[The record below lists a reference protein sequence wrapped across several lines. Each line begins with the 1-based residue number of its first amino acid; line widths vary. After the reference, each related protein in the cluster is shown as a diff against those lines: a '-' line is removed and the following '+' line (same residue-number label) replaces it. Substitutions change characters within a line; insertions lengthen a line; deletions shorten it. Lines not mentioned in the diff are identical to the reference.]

1 MDLTPTGITA
11 FVRVAELGS
20 FTRAAHAL
28 GVTPSGI
35 GKSITRLEDELGVR
49 LLQRSTRKVS
59 LTDDGALFLKHGR
72 RVLEE
77 LDAARSTL
85 STRRGAA
92 SGLLRVSLPLTLGR
106 QVVVPAL
113 PGFLARYPGLRVEL
127 SFSDRRVNLLEDG
140 IDVAIRIG
148 ELQDSSLVARHVG
161 EQQNITIG
169 SPRQLAERRIQTI
182 GDLATLPAVVF
193 RMPSTGTPRPWRFR
207 SGKRLIE
214 LRPTPLISLDD
225 GEAIVSAIAAGLG
238 VGQIPGYMATPALA
252 AGEVIEL
259 LPNMREPVIPISAV
273 YPSQRHL
280 PSRTR
285 AFIELCANLP
295 ELSGNR
301 ATR

>member
-1 MDLTPTGITA
+1 MDLTPPGIAA

-35 GKSITRLEDELGVR
+35 GKSIARLEDELGVR

-59 LTDDGALFLKHGR
+59 LTDDGVVFLEHGR

-77 LDAARSTL
+77 LDAARSSL

-92 SGLLRVSLPLTLGR
+92 LGHLRVSLPLTLGR

-113 PGFLARYPGLRVEL
+113 PGFLARYPGLRVEI
-127 SFSDRRVNLLEDG
+127 SFSDRRVSLLEDG

-148 ELQDSSLVARHVG
+148 ELRDSSLVAKRVG
-161 EQQNITIG
+161 VQQNITIG
-169 SPRQLAERRIQTI
+169 CARQLAGRRIETI
-182 GDLATLPAVVF
+182 GDLTMLPAVVF
-193 RMPSTGTPRPWRFR
+193 RMPSTGTIRPWRFR
-207 SGKRLIE
+207 SGKRAIE
-214 LRPTPLISLDD
+214 LRPTPVISLDD
-225 GEAIVSAIAAGLG
+225 GEAIVSAVAAGLG
-238 VGQIPGYMATPALA
+238 IGQIPSYMATAVIA

-259 LPNMREPVIPISAV
+259 LPSFREGPLPISAV

-280 PSRTR
+280 PARTR
-285 AFIELCANLP
+285 AFIELVASLP
-295 ELSGNR
+295 GLAAKR
-301 ATR
+301 